1 MARDDTYSEVNK
13 FVLFIYQEFVA
24 EASAPPCSSSLEQLA
39 TKHKRIIVF
48 GDGRCFFRC
57 LATYLSPTLQEVERR
72 ASGLIKSK
80 ELAFDEQ
87 TKADKLRHEVC
98 NVLHKHRSLLIEMSS
113 SMGFLLDNTMDN
125 DYKSVND
132 RIKAMSMSSTY
143 VGNLEII
150 AAAFLLRRQIIIHC
164 ESSQS
169 SAEFEVVAR
178 LPTSIQLSNSPIN
191 LYHNLDT
198 RKQGG
203 HFDLLLMQSDE
214 LKTVCLDDSSIT
226 DALSFCLMQCS
237 DTHKSITFEHFLS
250 DHIGKTTPVL
260 IDGECDT
267 NENDSTLASKTSE
280 VSQLELNDNKSASSD
295 TVRESEYPTIWNLT
309 QATDFTKTYPWL
321 LFKNGCL
328 GCKTC
333 QQVTG
338 LGVFK
343 KNGIKL
349 SKEWVSGTVTFNGN
363 GRQNQLSSL
372 RKKMHIH
379 EEGSAHVAAQT
390 QLLESSKKTLGNAI
404 SSQQRHLYDST
415 DRIMRTVYSCMKNN
429 RPFTDVPKII
439 ELQEVN
445 GLDMGIILHSEDT
458 AGLMA
463 DLIASEMRKK
473 LCTEII
479 KSEKKF
485 ALVIDESTT
494 FSSKSVLIL
503 YLRAFVCTKV
513 TTFFL
518 DLIELEKGDAATIVT
533 AIKSCL
539 LKHGFTHEHL
549 QQHLIAVCSDGASVM
564 IGVKSG
570 VLTELGRT
578 YPLIIK
584 WHCLCHRIELS
595 VSDTLEAVSGI
606 NHFKTF
612 MDKLYSIYSQS
623 PKNQR
628 ELQDCAKD
636 LDVQLRKIGKM
647 LSVRWVASSFR
658 SVSAVYNNYA
668 ALYHHFI
675 SAADDIKRDSKTRE
689 TFRGLAK
696 ILTSEQFVLNL
707 GLMLDSLSELK
718 VVSEALQRDDITLQ
732 RAFQL
737 ISRSI
742 RVFEK
747 MKDTNPQHVQEAID
761 GVENLQYKNVTISKV
776 SPSLA
781 GRQQPAIDRKQFWQ
795 SLIDNL
801 NSRLYATV
809 ASNRSSKQSTRTEH
823 PVSDFEELIEQV
835 CCCDYGCKAECE

>member
-1 MARDDTYSEVNK
+1 M
-13 FVLFIYQEFVA
+13 
-24 EASAPPCSSSLEQLA
+24 
-39 TKHKRIIVF
+39 
-48 GDGRCFFRC
+48 
-57 LATYLSPTLQEVERR
+57 
-72 ASGLIKSK
+72 IKSK
-80 ELAFDEQ
+80 KLAVEEQ
-87 TKADKLRHEVC
+87 TKADKLRQEVC
-98 NVLHKHRSLLIEMSS
+98 NVLREHRSLLIEMSS
-113 SMGFLLDNTMDN
+113 RMGFLLDNTMDS

-132 RIKAMSMSSTY
+132 RIEAMSLSSTY

-164 ESSQS
+164 ESSKS

-178 LPTSIQLSNSPIN
+178 LPTSIQLSNSPVN
-191 LYHNLDT
+191 LYHKSDT

-214 LKTVCLDDSSIT
+214 LETVCLDHSSIT

-237 DTHKSITFEHFLS
+237 DTHTSITFEQFLS
-250 DHIGKTTPVL
+250 DHTGKTTPVL
-260 IDGECDT
+260 LDDESDNEHANQNTLGLYINDECLSNDSGTNQKLSHLIPEDIDVND
-267 NENDSTLASKTSE
+267 NDSTVTSKTSE
-280 VSQLELNDNKSASSD
+280 VLQLELNDYKSASSD
-295 TVRESEYPTIWNLT
+295 TVRESEYPPIWNLT

-321 LFKNGCL
+321 FFKNGCL

-390 QLLESSKKTLGNAI
+390 LLLESSKNTLGNAI
-404 SSQQRHLYDST
+404 SSQQRHVYDST

-429 RPFTDVPKII
+429 RPFTDVPKMI

-458 AGLMA
+458 AGMMA

-479 KSEKKF
+479 KSEQKF

-628 ELQDCAKD
+628 ELQDCAQD

-658 SVSAVYNNYA
+658 SVSAVHNNYA

-761 GVENLQYKNVTISKV
+761 GVEHLQYKNVTISKV
-776 SPSLA
+776 SSSLA

-801 NSRLYATV
+801 KSRLYATV
-809 ASNRSSKQSTRTEH
+809 ASNRSSKQSTNMEH

-835 CCCDYGCKAECE
+835 CITVMLFTCCFFKNCRR